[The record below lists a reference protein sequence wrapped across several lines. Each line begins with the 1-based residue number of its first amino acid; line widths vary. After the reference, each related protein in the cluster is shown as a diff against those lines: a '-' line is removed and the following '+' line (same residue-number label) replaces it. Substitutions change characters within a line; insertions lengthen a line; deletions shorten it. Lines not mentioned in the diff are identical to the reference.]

1 MVVVLL
7 ALWEQGPE
15 EGYALTTDSPRP
27 YQPFQT
33 LQPESLNVKLLGYI
47 EDTTIGILD
56 LAASEDGNYVYAT
69 AGGNGLV
76 IYDVRDPYNPREIK
90 RLSIYSSV
98 GYVEVAGHYLY
109 LSGRY
114 ETLKGYFCVYDI
126 SDPENPVYLS
136 ELEIGESSYLTV
148 NGSIAY
154 AASIM
159 VYSIDI
165 SDPANPVILDS
176 FPRYSKVHSY
186 CDSTLY
192 LLDTDYGD
200 PSETTWVYILDVS
213 DPTDI
218 KELNRIWLP
227 GGQMSCVAAW
237 KDTFNLFSPTYGHI
251 FLYVLG
257 GIWADYIWDVTDPL
271 KPELVWEGR
280 TGFGGGYWV
289 YLHSKFSYVS
299 ENLEVYDREIEPDG
313 FYTVGYYRNSA
324 YGGKMIW
331 TKGVIVMRAVYWF
344 IKSPLAIFQFSGD
357 TLVSDSDTSNPYI
370 DWVRTVYDRP
380 GLEFSL
386 LEEAS
391 VSFSLY
397 TALGAKAYQK
407 DLGLLEPGPHI
418 ITLPNMRPGVYVL
431 LMKTND
437 RSFSTNIV
445 FTEGD

>member
-1 MVVVLL
+1 MTVVVLL

-15 EGYALTTDSPRP
+15 EGYALTSDSPRP

-47 EDTTIGILD
+47 EDTTIRILD

-69 AGGNGLV
+69 AEGNGLV

-98 GYVEVAGHYLY
+98 DYVKVAGHYLY

-176 FPRYSKVHSY
+176 FPRYSKMHFY

-227 GGQMSCVAAW
+227 GGQMTCVAAW

-280 TGFGGGYWV
+280 TYGTVGI
-289 YLHSKFSYVS
+289 YLHSKFTYQSDS
-299 ENLEVYDREIEPDG
+299 LWVYDREIEPDG
-313 FYTVGYYRNSA
+313 YYYVGYYKGLRASRGHPLWKAGLVFCGYA
-324 YGGKMIW
+324 YPFYP
-331 TKGVIVMRAVYWF
+331 VR
-344 IKSPLAIFQFSGD
+344 LAIFQFSGD
-357 TLVSDSDTSNPYI
+357 TLASDSDTSN
-370 DWVRTVYDRP
+370 
-380 GLEFSL
+380 L
-386 LEEAS
+386 L
-391 VSFSLY
+391 
-397 TALGAKAYQK
+397 
-407 DLGLLEPGPHI
+407 
-418 ITLPNMRPGVYVL
+418 TLIG
-431 LMKTND
+431 
-437 RSFSTNIV
+437 
-445 FTEGD
+445 